1 MAKIP
6 TYKKDEETGAV
17 IFQDSTAYAQRKKVI
32 VEHKLAS
39 KATKDS
45 NRSINSMKKEI
56 KALKKQVASS
66 SALERRIRSLES
78 KSIENENPAPAEED
92 K

>member
-1 MAKIP
+1 MSKIP
-6 TYKKDEETGAV
+6 DYKKDEETGAV
-17 IFQDSTAYAQRKKVI
+17 IFQDANAYAQRKKVI
-32 VEHKLAS
+32 AQTKLSTIVKKDEHK
-39 KATKDS
+39 
-45 NRSINSMKKEI
+45 RINSMKKEI